1 MKGRFAPSPTGAL
14 HLGNMRTFLAT
25 WVHARQNSVKLL
37 MRMEDLNIV
46 RLKDGAIQQIYD
58 DFHWLGLDWDLG
70 AGLVEGEELD
80 IRHAKASTYYQSSCK
95 SLYKEV
101 FDSLLKR
108 ELIYPC
114 SCSRKDIQMIQSA
127 PHEENELQYPNT
139 CRGRWS
145 NEDDARVAKGQSPS
159 WRFKVLD
166 EQTSFFD
173 EFYGQQSSK
182 IMDWSG
188 DFVVAKSSDE
198 LAYQLA
204 VVIDDERQGVE
215 WVIRGDD
222 LMLST
227 HRQIQLQKVLGYRSL
242 KYMHLPLLIG
252 PDGKRLAKRH
262 GDWKISSLRSQGFKP
277 EAVIGLLAWTLGQV
291 DYGENVQLND
301 LTCAFDWSK
310 IPKNNF
316 EITKQV
322 RKDYNL

>member
-25 WVHARQNSVKLL
+25 WVHARQNNMQLL

-46 RLKDGAIQQIYD
+46 RLKAGAIQQIYN
-58 DFHWLGLDWDLG
+58 DFHWLGLDWNSG
-70 AGLVEGEELD
+70 AGLVKGEELD
-80 IRHAKASTYYQSSCK
+80 ISNAKASTYYQSSCE
-95 SLYKEV
+95 SLYKKV
-101 FDSLLKR
+101 FYSLLEK
-108 ELIYPC
+108 EMIYPC
-114 SCSRKDIQMIQSA
+114 SCSRKDIQMVQSA
-127 PHEENELQYPNT
+127 PHEENELHYPNT
-139 CRGRWS
+139 CRGRWAS
-145 NEDDARVAKGQSPS
+145 EDDAKAAKGQSPS
-159 WRFKVLD
+159 WRFKALD
-166 EQTSFFD
+166 EQTSFLD
-173 EFYGQQSSK
+173 EFYGPQSSRV
-182 IMDWSG
+182 MDWSG
-188 DFVVAKSSDE
+188 DFVVAKSAEE

-262 GDWKISSLRSQGFKP
+262 GDWKISNLRAQGYKS
-277 EAVIGLLAWTLGQV
+277 ESVIGLLAWTLGQV
-291 DYGENVQLND
+291 GYGESVDLNE
-301 LTCAFDWSK
+301 LVSSFDWSK
-310 IPKNNF
+310 IPKQNF
-316 EITKQV
+316 KITQEV